1 MSKRRKSRRRTPPP
15 GSSILRP
22 DGDGL
27 TDFLFGLLLVAIT
40 IAAYQTVGH
49 AGFIWD
55 DDIYVT
61 ANPLLTAP
69 DGLKRIWLS
78 LDSPSQYF
86 PLVYTTFRLEY
97 ALWGLNAA
105 GYHWVNVLLHAVNA
119 VFVWML
125 LRNLRIPGA
134 WLAGALFALHPVQVE
149 SVAWITERKNVLM
162 GFFFLLALLAWT
174 RFIKKEQRGRWWFYA
189 LALFLYLLALAS
201 KTTACTIPAALLL
214 VLWLQRK
221 TINLARIAQVAPFVI
236 LGIGMG
242 LVSIWWER
250 HHQGTQGHLFAIG
263 LGERIL
269 LAHRGIWFYLGKLVW
284 PNELSFSYPSSP
296 ISLANPLDYLWVG
309 GTIVFA
315 VLIWFLRRHAGRSIE
330 VAMLFF
336 VATLSPML
344 GFIMLYTFRYSW
356 TADHYQYLACL
367 GPLALV
373 AAGVTLASKKYGSA
387 ATWTLRI
394 GGAALIFL
402 LGVRTWRQAA
412 IYKDEETLWRAT
424 LSTNPNSWLAHNN
437 LGLRLAVTG
446 RIEESLSEFER
457 AVELDPEY
465 VEAHNNLANT
475 YARLDR
481 RDEAVSEYEK
491 TIALNPRLSQ
501 AHANVATLL
510 LKMGRREEA
519 MAHVQQARALGLRD
533 VALEQLSGA
542 IAARSNKTLETI
554 ENWKRALEADPKNA
568 DLPNKIGL
576 ALAEAGELA
585 EALAYLRSAAQLDP
599 QDAGKHY
606 NYATTLSQL
615 GQFREA
621 IVEYRAALQ
630 IRPDYASAHVNL
642 ANTLLQSERPEEA
655 IAEYESGLA
664 LNPNSVVAHR
674 NLAFALRALGRTA
687 EADAHA
693 RRAAEIGASPKQ

>member
-1 MSKRRKSRRRTPPP
+1 MSKRKKSRRKTLRPE
-15 GSSILRP
+15 SSILRRE
-22 DGDGL
+22 GAGL
-27 TDFLFGLLLVAIT
+27 TDFFLGLLLVAIT
-40 IAAYQTVGH
+40 TAAYQTVWH

-55 DDIYVT
+55 DDVYVT

-69 DGLKRIWLS
+69 DGLKRIWFS

-105 GYHWVNVLLHAVNA
+105 GYHWVNVLLHAANA

-134 WLAGALFALHPVQVE
+134 WLAGALFAVHPVQVE

-174 RFIKKEQRGRWWFYA
+174 RFIKEERRGRWRFYA

-221 TINLARIAQVAPFVI
+221 TINLARLAQVAPFVI
-236 LGIGMG
+236 LGLGMG

-250 HHQGTQGHLFAIG
+250 HHQGTQGQLFAIG
-263 LGERIL
+263 WGERIL
-269 LAHRGIWFYLGKLVW
+269 LANRAIWFYLEKLVW
-284 PNELSFSYPSSP
+284 PNELSFSYPRWP
-296 ISLANPLDYLWVG
+296 ISLANPLGYAWVG
-309 GTIVFA
+309 GTIAFA
-315 VLIWFLRRHAGRSIE
+315 ALIWFLRRQAGRSLE
-330 VAMLFF
+330 VAFLFF

-367 GPLALV
+367 GPITLA
-373 AAGVTLASKKYGSA
+373 AAGVELASKKYGSGA
-387 ATWTLRI
+387 KWTLTI
-394 GGAALIFL
+394 GGAVL
-402 LGVRTWRQAA
+402 LFSLGARTWLQAA
-412 IYKDEETLWRAT
+412 IYKNEETLWRAT

-437 LGLRLAVTG
+437 LGLHLAVTG
-446 RIEESLSEFER
+446 RIEESLPEFER
-457 AVELDPEY
+457 AVDLDPEN
-465 VEAHNNLANT
+465 ADGHNNLANT

-481 RDEAVSEYEK
+481 RPEAVAEYEK
-491 TIALNPRLSQ
+491 TIALNPRLPQ

-510 LKMGRREEA
+510 LKMGRTDEA
-519 MAHVQQARALGLRD
+519 TAHLEQAKALGLRD
-533 VALEQLSGA
+533 AALEQLSGA
-542 IAARSNKTLETI
+542 IVARSQKKLETI
-554 ENWKRALEADPKNA
+554 EDWKHALETDPKNA
-568 DLPNKIGL
+568 DLQSKIGV
-576 ALAEAGELA
+576 ALAEAGEPA
-585 EALAYLRSAAQLDP
+585 EALAYLRSAAQLEP
-599 QDAGKHY
+599 QDAGRHY
-606 NYATTLSQL
+606 NYATLLSQL
-615 GQFREA
+615 GQLTEA
-621 IVEYRAALQ
+621 IAEYRAALQ
-630 IRPDYASAHVNL
+630 IRPAYAAAHINL
-642 ANTLLQSERPEEA
+642 ANTLVQSERLEEA
-655 IAEYESGLA
+655 IAEYERGLE
-664 LNPNSVVAHR
+664 LNPNSFSAHK

-693 RRAAEIGASPKQ
+693 RRAAELGASPK